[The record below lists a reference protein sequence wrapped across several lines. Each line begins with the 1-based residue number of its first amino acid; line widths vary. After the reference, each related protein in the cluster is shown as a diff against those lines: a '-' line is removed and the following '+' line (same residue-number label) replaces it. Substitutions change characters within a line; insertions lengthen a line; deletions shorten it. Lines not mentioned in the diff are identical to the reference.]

1 MYYAYLCNLISQI
14 IECIDSVLSNFLQDY
29 MCVRYMYS
37 IIRDIMPHVTNYKI
51 VYTESRH
58 THDQLLWHMWYA
70 VTSVHMVNVK

>member
-1 MYYAYLCNLISQI
+1 MSQI
-14 IECIDSVLSNFLQDY
+14 MEYNDSVFSNFLQDY
-29 MCVRYMYS
+29 MYMYS

-58 THDQLLWHMWYA
+58 THCQLLWHMWYA